1 MAMLQTINRTD
12 NDRLWINVTNGGAA
26 TITSHHA
33 VFKFVSAQN
42 ASSVSTNE
50 AAIASIASGI
60 IDDDV
65 GSFLGLADGDINAT
79 AVGLVQT
86 FGYHESVCVMRIVG
100 SVTVR
105 PGMPIG
111 PGVPSAS
118 VGLSSVGYL
127 IGWFGPVVAL
137 DTITA
142 THHSLGT
149 EESNFADHVFLRA
162 V

>member
-1 MAMLQTINRTD
+1 MAMLQTVNRTD
-12 NDRLWINVTNGGAA
+12 NDRLWLNVTNGGAA

-42 ASSVSTNE
+42 AASVSTNE

-65 GSFLGLADGDINAT
+65 GSFMGLADGDITSA
-79 AVGLVQT
+79 AVGLVQA

-118 VGLSSVGYL
+118 VGLSSAGYL
-127 IGWFGPVVAL
+127 IGWYGPVVAL
-137 DTITA
+137 DTITS

-149 EESNFADHVFLRA
+149 EESNFADHVFIRA
-162 V
+162 M